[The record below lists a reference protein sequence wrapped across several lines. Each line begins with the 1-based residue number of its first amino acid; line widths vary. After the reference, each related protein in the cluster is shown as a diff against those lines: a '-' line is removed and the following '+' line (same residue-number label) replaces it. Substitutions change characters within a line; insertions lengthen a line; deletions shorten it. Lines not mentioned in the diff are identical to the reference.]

1 MNLEWPSA
9 PIRLRGAI
17 RLPMMDHMEEF
28 EALLAELAASGQS
41 DDWAIQAQTIV
52 QSIYDGSVIANNSL
66 IDSQNALSEKDAVIA
81 ELTARISQLESEN
94 FNRALNEGSDDDDD
108 NDDDDEDRSVN
119 SIDDLFE

>member
-1 MNLEWPSA
+1 MILEWPPA

-17 RLPMMDHMEEF
+17 RLSMMVHMEEF
-28 EALLAELAASGQS
+28 EALLAELVASGPS
-41 DDWAIQAQTIV
+41 DDWPAQAQTIV

-66 IDSQNALSEKDAVIA
+66 VDSQNAVSEKDAVIA

-94 FNRALNEGSDDDDD
+94 FERALNQGGDD
-108 NDDDDEDRSVN
+108 DDDDEDRPVN

>member
-1 MNLEWPSA
+1 MNLEWPPA

-17 RLPMMDHMEEF
+17 RLSMMDHMEEF

-41 DDWAIQAQTIV
+41 DDWATQALTTV

-94 FNRALNEGSDDDDD
+94 FERALNQSGD
-108 NDDDDEDRSVN
+108 DDDDEDRPVN

>member
-1 MNLEWPSA
+1 
-9 PIRLRGAI
+9 
-17 RLPMMDHMEEF
+17 MMDHMEEF
-28 EALLAELAASGQS
+28 EALLAELAASGPS
-41 DDWAIQAQTIV
+41 DDWPVQAQTIV

>member
-1 MNLEWPSA
+1 
-9 PIRLRGAI
+9 
-17 RLPMMDHMEEF
+17 MMVHMEEF

-41 DDWAIQAQTIV
+41 DDWATHAQTIV

-108 NDDDDEDRSVN
+108 DDDDDEDRSVN

>member
-1 MNLEWPSA
+1 MNLEWPPV
-9 PIRLRGAI
+9 PIRLRGAV
-17 RLPMMDHMEEF
+17 RLSMMDHMEEF

-41 DDWAIQAQTIV
+41 DDWATHAQTIV

-66 IDSQNALSEKDAVIA
+66 IDSQNALSEKDVVIA

-108 NDDDDEDRSVN
+108 NDRVKEN
-119 SIDDLFE
+119 K

>member
-1 MNLEWPSA
+1 MNLEWPPA

-17 RLPMMDHMEEF
+17 RLSMMDHMEEF

-41 DDWAIQAQTIV
+41 DDWATQAQTIV

-94 FNRALNEGSDDDDD
+94 FNRALNVGSDDDDD
-108 NDDDDEDRSVN
+108 YDEDRSVN

>member
-1 MNLEWPSA
+1 MNIEWPPA

-41 DDWAIQAQTIV
+41 DDWATQAQTIV

-94 FNRALNEGSDDDDD
+94 FERALNQSGDD
-108 NDDDDEDRSVN
+108 DDDDEDRPVN

>member
-1 MNLEWPSA
+1 MNLEWPPV
-9 PIRLRGAI
+9 PIRLRGAV
-17 RLPMMDHMEEF
+17 RLSMMDHMEEF

-41 DDWAIQAQTIV
+41 DDWATHAQTIV

-94 FNRALNEGSDDDDD
+94 FERALNQGGD
-108 NDDDDEDRSVN
+108 DDDDEDRPVN

>member
-1 MNLEWPSA
+1 MNLEWPPV
-9 PIRLRGAI
+9 PIRLRGAV
-17 RLPMMDHMEEF
+17 RLSMMDHMEEF

-41 DDWAIQAQTIV
+41 DDWATHAQTIV

-66 IDSQNALSEKDAVIA
+66 IDSQNALCEKDAVIA

-94 FNRALNEGSDDDDD
+94 FERALNQGGD
-108 NDDDDEDRSVN
+108 DDDDEDRPVN

>member
-1 MNLEWPSA
+1 MNLEWPPA

-81 ELTARISQLESEN
+81 ELTARISQLESAN
-94 FNRALNEGSDDDDD
+94 FERALNQGGDD
-108 NDDDDEDRSVN
+108 DDDDEDRPVN

>member
-1 MNLEWPSA
+1 
-9 PIRLRGAI
+9 
-17 RLPMMDHMEEF
+17 MMDHMEEF

-41 DDWAIQAQTIV
+41 DDWATQAQTIV

-66 IDSQNALSEKDAVIA
+66 VDSQNAVSEKDAVIA

-94 FNRALNEGSDDDDD
+94 FAHALNQGGDD
-108 NDDDDEDRSVN
+108 DDDDEDRPVN

>member
-1 MNLEWPSA
+1 
-9 PIRLRGAI
+9 
-17 RLPMMDHMEEF
+17 MMDHMEEF

-41 DDWAIQAQTIV
+41 DDWATHAQTIV

-66 IDSQNALSEKDAVIA
+66 IDLQNALSEKDAVIA

-108 NDDDDEDRSVN
+108 DDDDDEDRSVN

>member
-1 MNLEWPSA
+1 
-9 PIRLRGAI
+9 
-17 RLPMMDHMEEF
+17 MMGHMEEF

-41 DDWAIQAQTIV
+41 DDWPAQAQTVV

-66 IDSQNALSEKDAVIA
+66 IDSQTALNEKDAVIA

>member
-1 MNLEWPSA
+1 MNLEWPPA

-17 RLPMMDHMEEF
+17 RLSMMDHMEEF

-41 DDWAIQAQTIV
+41 DDWATQVQTIV

-94 FNRALNEGSDDDDD
+94 FNRALNAGSDDDDD
-108 NDDDDEDRSVN
+108 YDEDRSVN